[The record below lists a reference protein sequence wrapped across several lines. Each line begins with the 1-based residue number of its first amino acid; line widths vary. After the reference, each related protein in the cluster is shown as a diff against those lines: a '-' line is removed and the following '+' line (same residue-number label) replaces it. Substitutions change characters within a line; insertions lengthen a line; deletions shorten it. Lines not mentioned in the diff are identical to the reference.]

1 MFTSDTEA
9 LFIEI
14 DLKENKLLICC
25 SYNSNRTFASNHP
38 DHIAKGINTYSKKY
52 EKVLLMRDFN
62 VAVSEGNMAAF
73 NNETNLRL

>member
-25 SYNSNRTFASNHP
+25 SYNSNRTFASNHS
-38 DHIAKGINTYSKKY
+38 DHIAKGINAYSKKY

-62 VAVSEGNMAAF
+62 VAVSEANMAAF
-73 NNETNLRL
+73 CNETNLRL